1 MARLTAAIRD
11 GIIANA
17 IKTKDFAGRDM
28 AIVQKR
34 ADFAERLRL
43 FILGEYGLT
52 DARLEEIK
60 AQLDELAKEVKHEG
74 ASYVRVCFD
83 GCTYRLDVNLS
94 GQSRYVFR
102 NGHTND
108 DRYKPLFSRSVAE
121 YDKTKYS
128 PHTSESD
135 FIVRDPK
142 WREELDA
149 IDQEAAQLRAEYNTL
164 KSTLAATISG
174 FTTVEKLL
182 EAWPDVKELIPETT
196 PIAKQP
202 GSGIALSVADLNAL
216 CGIPTGK

>member
-17 IKTKDFAGRDM
+17 IKTKDFAGRDL

-34 ADFAERLRL
+34 AAFVERLRKYAL
-43 FILGEYGLT
+43 AQYGLT
-52 DARLEEIK
+52 DARLTEIK
-60 AQLDELAKEVKHEG
+60 NQIKELQNEVKHEG

-94 GQSRYVFR
+94 GQSRYVYR
-102 NGHTND
+102 NGVTND
-108 DRYKPLFSRSVAE
+108 KRYEPLFNKSVAE
-121 YDKTKYS
+121 YDETKYS
-128 PHTSESD
+128 PHTSEYD
-135 FIVRDPK
+135 FIVCDPK

-149 IDQEAAQLRAEYNTL
+149 IDLEAAQLREEYNTL
-164 KSTLAATISG
+164 KSTMLATLAN

-182 EAWPDVKELIPETT
+182 EAWPDVKELIPEATI
-196 PIAKQP
+196 IAKQP
-202 GSGIALSVADLNAL
+202 GSGVALSVADLNAL

>member
-17 IKTKDFAGRDM
+17 IKTKDFAGRDL

-52 DARLEEIK
+52 DARLDEIK
-60 AQLDELAKEVKHEG
+60 AQVDELAKEVKHEG
-74 ASYVRVCFD
+74 SSYVRVDFS
-83 GCTYRLDVNLS
+83 GCVYRLDVNLS
-94 GQSRYVFR
+94 GQSRYIYR
-102 NGHTND
+102 NGVSND
-108 DRYKPLFSRSVAE
+108 KRYEPLFNTSVAE
-121 YDKTKYS
+121 YDETKYS
-128 PHTSESD
+128 PHTSECD
-135 FIVRDPK
+135 FTVRDPK

-149 IDQEAAQLRAEYNTL
+149 IDLEAAQLREEYNTL
-164 KSTLAATISG
+164 KSTLRATISA
-174 FTTVEKLL
+174 FTTVEKLM

-202 GSGIALSVADLNAL
+202 GTGIALSVADLNAL